1 MFFLKTELNEKKKI
15 KTEFK
20 KIYGLNSFFIE
31 KLCKDIGLNEL
42 SLVED
47 LSRFHLGLIEQWIL
61 SKNLLLNDE
70 LRKYNLDKKEGLVAI
85 KCYRGLRNA
94 EGLPVRGQRTK
105 SNAKTQKRLSGFLIK
120 KKSLKV
126 LKKVA
131 KVSKKKVKKKVVI
144 SKRKKK

>member
-1 MFFLKTELNEKKKI
+1 M
-15 KTEFK
+15 
-20 KIYGLNSFFIE
+20 
-31 KLCKDIGLNEL
+31 
-42 SLVED
+42 VED

-131 KVSKKKVKKKVVI
+131 KFSKKKIKKKVVI

>member
-15 KTEFK
+15 KTELR

-31 KLCKDIGLNEL
+31 KLCKDIGLNDL

-47 LSRFHLGLIEQWIL
+47 LSMFHLGLIEQWIF
-61 SKNLLLNDE
+61 SRNLLLNDD
-70 LRKYNLDKKEGLVAI
+70 LRKYNLDKKEGLISI

-105 SNAKTQKRLSGFLIK
+105 SNGKTQKRLSGFFIK
-120 KKSLKV
+120 KKSLKL
-126 LKKVA
+126 LKKVP
-131 KVSKKKVKKKVVI
+131 KFTKKKVKKKIVI
-144 SKRKKK
+144 SKGKKK